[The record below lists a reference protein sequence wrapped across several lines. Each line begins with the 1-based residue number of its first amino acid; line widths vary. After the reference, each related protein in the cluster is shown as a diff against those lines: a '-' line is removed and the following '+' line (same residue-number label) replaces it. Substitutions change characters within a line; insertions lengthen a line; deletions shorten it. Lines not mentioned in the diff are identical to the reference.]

1 MSNFCVKHIR
11 SEKIEPG
18 IMYGQ
23 FLISSLLPGQG
34 ITIGNLLRRVLLS
47 DLGGTS
53 ITGIRIPG
61 IKDEFSIIPG
71 VREDILE
78 ILLNLKGIILKSKTK
93 DVQFGRLTIKGPA
106 VITAGSIEIS
116 KDLEIINPNHY
127 IATISNSNI
136 LEIEFKFEYGHGY
149 KLAKHILSDSV
160 NEFLQT
166 DAVFMPVQKVN
177 FKIEN
182 IDSLYEKNNSLT
194 EKLFLEIWTNGSL
207 SPEEALLS
215 ASKLIVNLFN
225 YILINKFNAK
235 PNTIQTPTNDNTKN
249 LYGNIAIEE
258 LQLSVRA
265 YNCLKRAKINTVAD
279 LLKYSPEQLQ
289 ELRNFGRKS
298 GDEVYTVL
306 KNKLGII
313 FK

>member
-1 MSNFCVKHIR
+1 MNNFGVKHIR
-11 SEKIEPG
+11 SEKIGSG
-18 IMYGQ
+18 IIYGQ

-53 ITGIRIPG
+53 ITAIRIPG

-71 VREDILE
+71 IREDILE
-78 ILLNLKGIILKSKTK
+78 ILLNLKGIIFKSKIK
-93 DVQFGRLTIKGPA
+93 DIQFGRLKIKGPA
-106 VITAGSIEIS
+106 VVTASSIQLPNE
-116 KDLEIINPNHY
+116 LQLINPNHY
-127 IATISNSNI
+127 IATIANSNI

-149 KLAKHILSDSV
+149 KLAKHIFSDSL
-160 NEFLQT
+160 NEFLQI
-166 DAVFMPVQKVN
+166 DAIFMPVQKVD
-177 FKIEN
+177 FRIEN
-182 IDSLYEKNNSLT
+182 VERLDQETNTLT
-194 EKLFLEIWTNGSL
+194 EQLFIEIWTNGSIL
-207 SPEEALLS
+207 PEDAFLS
-215 ASKLIVNLFN
+215 AAELIVNLFN
-225 YILINKFNAK
+225 YILVNKFNSK
-235 PNTIQTPTNDNTKN
+235 TNIVENTTRENAKN

-265 YNCLKRAKINTVAD
+265 YNCLKRAQINTVAD

-289 ELRNFGRKS
+289 ELRNFGKKS
-298 GDEVYTVL
+298 GDEVYAVL